1 MRTRKP
7 TGDAECPP
15 EVHRAHEIEHKI
27 QSKVACRDLEDEE
40 IIDFEDGK
48 YADDEMSNV
57 FDHPEDDDEGG
68 PAPSS
73 KPAPRVRTTHI
84 KSPLLSQEPTR
95 QPSSKGTNILEKISQ
110 TFDPE
115 VQSRCE
121 ADRVSSVFQ
130 SHQLILLQSQIRDL
144 NATILSLRSQLD
156 DSERRRVDADRRA
169 DR

>member
-15 EVHRAHEIEHKI
+15 EVHHTHEIEHKI
-27 QSKVACRDLEDEE
+27 QSKVVCRDLEDEE

-57 FDHPEDDDEGG
+57 FDHPENDDKGG

-84 KSPLLSQEPTR
+84 KSPLLS
-95 QPSSKGTNILEKISQ
+95 
-110 TFDPE
+110 
-115 VQSRCE
+115 
-121 ADRVSSVFQ
+121 
-130 SHQLILLQSQIRDL
+130 
-144 NATILSLRSQLD
+144 
-156 DSERRRVDADRRA
+156 
-169 DR
+169 